1 MWPFGGGKD
10 WNVVGIL
17 FEKNDTYMINANR
30 VKGKTAES
38 VKRRVK
44 LHDRTLLWVVYDQK
58 GSILES
64 GQGNGCHHAQ
74 AKTLKELEKVL
85 HTNNSIRDILRMLES
100 GKTDK
105 AASKLIWS
113 GYPRKKAPE

>member
-58 GSILES
+58 G
-64 GQGNGCHHAQ
+64 
-74 AKTLKELEKVL
+74 
-85 HTNNSIRDILRMLES
+85 
-100 GKTDK
+100 
-105 AASKLIWS
+105 
-113 GYPRKKAPE
+113 